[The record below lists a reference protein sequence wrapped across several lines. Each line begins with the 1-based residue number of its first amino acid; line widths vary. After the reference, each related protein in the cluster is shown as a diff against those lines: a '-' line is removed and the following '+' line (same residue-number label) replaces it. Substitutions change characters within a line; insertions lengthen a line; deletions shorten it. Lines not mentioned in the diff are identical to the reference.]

1 MAVTK
6 FSNLSVTSGR
16 TYSSLLAGN
25 PAFVASSYE
34 SIATA
39 TGTGSSGTISFTSI
53 PGTYTHL
60 QIRGIMR
67 TDEPG
72 ATETNCYITVN
83 GVTGTSYA
91 YHFLRGNGA
100 TAVASGGASTGFTF
114 PGNATGAAATA
125 SVMGVLIADVLD
137 YASTTK
143 NKTLRYFTGFDRNGA
158 GEVYVSS
165 GLYNA
170 TTAITSIEIKTSSN
184 NWTTA
189 TTFALYGIVS

>member
-1 MAVTK
+1 MI
-6 FSNLSVTSGR
+6 LGI
-16 TYSSLLAGN
+16 LASAGGG
-25 PAFVASSYE
+25 ASTAYE

-53 PGTYTHL
+53 PSTYTHL

-72 ATETNCYITVN
+72 ATETNCYIQVN
-83 GVTGTSYA
+83 GVTSSSYA
-91 YHFLRGNGA
+91 YHWLRGNGTAAAAAGAA
-100 TAVASGGASTGFTF
+100 TQTITF

-158 GEVYVSS
+158 GEVYISS

-170 TTAITSIEIKTSSN
+170 TTAITSIQIKTASN

-189 TTFALYGIVS
+189 TTFALYGIKESA

>member
-1 MAVTK
+1 VSPLITTRAGA
-6 FSNLSVTSGR
+6 SANAYGWGAASG
-16 TYSSLLAGN
+16 SST
-25 PAFVASSYE
+25 AFE

-53 PGTYTHL
+53 PSTYTHL

-67 TDEPG
+67 TDEAG
-72 ATETNCYITVN
+72 ATETNCYIQVN
-83 GVTGTSYA
+83 TATGSTYA
-91 YHFLRGNGA
+91 YHILRGNGA
-100 TAVASGGASTGFTF
+100 TVTASGGASTTFTF

-170 TTAITSIEIKTSSN
+170 TTAITSIQIKTSSN

-189 TTFALYGIVS
+189 TTFALYGIKAAA

>member
-1 MAVTK
+1 MVCRGRHL
-6 FSNLSVTSGR
+6 LSSTILGIIASGGAAAA
-16 TYSSLLAGN
+16 AGG
-25 PAFVASSYE
+25 SYE

-39 TGTGSSGTISFTSI
+39 TGTGSSGTIQFTSI
-53 PGTYTHL
+53 PSTFKHL

-83 GVTGTSYA
+83 GITGTSYA
-91 YHFLRGNGA
+91 YHILRGNG
-100 TAVASGGASTGFTF
+100 TTVVASGGASTGFTF

-137 YASTTK
+137 YASITK

-189 TTFALYGIVS
+189 TTFALYGIKEF

>member
-1 MAVTK
+1 LSPVISTRGGVSAGAYGWGAAAFDP
-6 FSNLSVTSGR
+6 FS
-16 TYSSLLAGN
+16 
-25 PAFVASSYE
+25 FQ

-53 PGTYTHL
+53 PATYTHL

-91 YHFLRGNGA
+91 YHILRGNGA
-100 TAVASGGASTGFTF
+100 TVVASGGASTGFTF

-125 SVMGVLIADVLD
+125 NVMGVLIADVLD

-189 TTFALYGIVS
+189 TTFALYGIKAAA